1 MLRGIIGALGLV
13 ILWLLMSGI
22 YDKTLILAFGAFS
35 VALSLYIAVRMD
47 RVDEHNLGYDL
58 GVIATTSYVFW
69 LLVEIAKS
77 NWAVTK
83 IILSGKPPT
92 SQKMFDVPVTQK
104 SELGQVV
111 FANSITLTP
120 GTVTVE
126 TEDNHFIVHA
136 LDFGDGDMEALA
148 EMDSR
153 VTAIETFGGDR

>member
-22 YDKTLILAFGAFS
+22 YDKSLILAFGAFS
-35 VALSLYIAVRMD
+35 VALSLYIAARMD

-83 IILSGKPPT
+83 II
-92 SQKMFDVPVTQK
+92 
-104 SELGQVV
+104 
-111 FANSITLTP
+111 
-120 GTVTVE
+120 
-126 TEDNHFIVHA
+126 
-136 LDFGDGDMEALA
+136 
-148 EMDSR
+148 
-153 VTAIETFGGDR
+153 